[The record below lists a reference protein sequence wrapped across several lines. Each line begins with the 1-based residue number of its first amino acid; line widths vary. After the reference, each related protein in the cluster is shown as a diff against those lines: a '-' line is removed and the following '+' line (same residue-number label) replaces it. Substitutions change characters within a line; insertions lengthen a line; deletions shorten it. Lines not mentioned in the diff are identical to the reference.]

1 MNWNQKEL
9 LAEFCL
15 LREKIDDVV
24 TAQCWHGED
33 MYNKRELETKQ
44 EAIQYAAG
52 YNESRI
58 MHEHT
63 MDLMETY
70 LKQFD
75 NLIDELKALDIENA
89 LSHGVQTEDNAQK
102 G

>member
-1 MNWNQKEL
+1 MNCSQKEL

-24 TAQCWHGED
+24 TAQYWHGDE
-33 MYNKRELETKQ
+33 MYTKRALETKE
-44 EAIQYAAG
+44 EAIQYATG

-63 MDLMETY
+63 IDLMGLY

-75 NLIDELKALDIENA
+75 DLIDKLKALDIEKAYRENFDEESRNA
-89 LSHGVQTEDNAQK
+89 
-102 G
+102 